1 MDEAFYQQVIETTD
15 VVMIVLDHKGDV
27 ILANPSACAFF
38 GYEKDALLGT
48 PVFEILSFA
57 SLADIDS
64 RISAQASFAP
74 SRGLSATTLKGG
86 NLPVATT
93 ITSWQSPAGADF
105 YSLALRDIQAEIK
118 VEKST
123 QAEMIRAANAIRG
136 ANIGV
141 FEYDVVADEVI
152 VSDIWREALGIAL
165 TEEIDVQEEWRNRV
179 YPDDLDTALAPVT
192 ACIEGGMERMTCEY
206 RLYTRDR
213 RTLRWMKTDIAVA
226 ERDGKGNVTRLIGA
240 QQDITERKEV
250 EHALHESVYQ
260 FRSAFDNAPI
270 GKAILG
276 LDGQWTEVNAA
287 FSEILGFDQANLINI
302 DPRSVM
308 HPDDLE
314 KDLSAIDAMMAGEK
328 DVYETEKRYI
338 HASGKT
344 VWGQLSMVL
353 VRDSFGKPKHF
364 ISQIVDMTEQRR
376 LQDLKSEFIAS
387 VSHELRTPVT
397 SILGALKLL
406 SATQNESLSGQAQ
419 KLVNI
424 SVQNSERLSQLVN
437 DILDFEKFSV
447 GKLRFDIKP
456 QNVASL
462 VAKSALQNGPYAK
475 SYGVDIVTNLPLVPT
490 VCDVDPARLGQVITN
505 LLSNAAKFS
514 YPGGDVDVAV
524 TMTEDKKMVRVCV
537 SNHGDGIPTTFH
549 DNIFKPFAQAASAMT
564 RSVGGTGL
572 GLSISKQII
581 EHLGGQI
588 GFDSE
593 IGGQTDFWFTL
604 PLAKTNTGPAPIALA
619 S

>member
-15 VVMIVLDHKGDV
+15 VVIIVLDRDGDV

-38 GYEKDALLGT
+38 GYDKDALLGV
-48 PVFEILSFA
+48 PVFDILSLA
-57 SLADIDS
+57 DLADIDS
-64 RISAQASFAP
+64 HLSAQASFAP
-74 SRGLSATTLKGG
+74 SRGLTATTLSGARV
-86 NLPVATT
+86 PVATT
-93 ITSWQSPAGADF
+93 ITLWQSPDGTDR
-105 YSLALRDIQAEIK
+105 YSLALRDIQAEID
-118 VEKST
+118 VEKTS
-123 QAEMIRAANAIRG
+123 QDEIIRAANAIRG

-141 FEYDVVADEVI
+141 FEYDVVADEAV
-152 VSDIWREALGIAL
+152 VSDIWREALEIAPE
-165 TEEIDVQEEWRNRV
+165 EEIDVQAEWRGRV

-192 ACIEGGMERMTCEY
+192 ACIEGGVERMSCEY

-213 RTLRWMKTDIAVA
+213 SALRWMKTDIAVA
-226 ERDGKGNVTRLIGA
+226 ERDSQGNVTRVIGA

-250 EHALHESVYQ
+250 EHALHESVDQ

-276 LDGQWTEVNAA
+276 LDGRWTEVNAA
-287 FSEILGFDQANLINI
+287 FCAILGFDQANLVNM

-314 KDLSAIDAMMAGEK
+314 KDMNAIDAMMAGEL

-338 HASGKT
+338 HASGKII
-344 VWGQLSMVL
+344 WGQLSMVL
-353 VRDSFGKPKHF
+353 VRDSFGQPKHF
-364 ISQIVDMTEQRR
+364 ISQIVDLTEQRR

-406 SATQNESLSGQAQ
+406 SATQSESLSGPAQ
-419 KLVNI
+419 KLVGI
-424 SVQNSERLSQLVN
+424 SLQNSERLSQLVN

-462 VAKSALQNGPYAK
+462 VAKSALQNGPYAENHN
-475 SYGVDIVTNLPLVPT
+475 VRIVTNLPLVPT
-490 VCDVDPARLGQVITN
+490 VCDVDPARLMQVITN

-514 YPGGDVDVAV
+514 YRGGNVDVTV
-524 TMTEDKKMVRVCV
+524 TVDKRMVRVCV
-537 SNHGDGIPTTFH
+537 SNQGDGIPADFH
-549 DNIFKPFAQAASAMT
+549 DKIFKPFAQAASVMT
-564 RSVGGTGL
+564 RAVGGTGL

-581 EHLGGQI
+581 EHLGGKI
-588 GFDSE
+588 GFDSAL
-593 IGGQTDFWFTL
+593 GGQTDFWFTL
-604 PLAKTNTGPAPIALA
+604 PLARTNTGPAPIALA